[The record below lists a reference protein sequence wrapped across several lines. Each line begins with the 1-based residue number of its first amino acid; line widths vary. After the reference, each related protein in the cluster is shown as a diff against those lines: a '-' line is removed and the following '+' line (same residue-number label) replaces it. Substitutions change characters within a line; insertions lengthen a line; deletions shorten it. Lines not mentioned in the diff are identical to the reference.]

1 MHFVTHY
8 ACLEY
13 NPFNGTKLC
22 NKFSNSY
29 LIFSDRH
36 NSRFAASAMLVA
48 LAASATTSSS
58 GTLLLLIIVDKLTA
72 YAKGGRVVC
81 SRSDA
86 ELHVVFKLLI
96 VA

>member
-1 MHFVTHY
+1 
-8 ACLEY
+8 
-13 NPFNGTKLC
+13 
-22 NKFSNSY
+22 
-29 LIFSDRH
+29 
-36 NSRFAASAMLVA
+36 MLVA

-58 GTLLLLIIVDKLTA
+58 GTLLLLIIVDKLTV
-72 YAKGGRVVC
+72 YAKGGRVVW